1 MEQRVLNQKKSFIT
15 SANVVKLILWQGESL
30 GLSNKY
36 FYLYSKSYNMVI
48 YCKGPMS

>member
-15 SANVVKLILWQGESL
+15 SANVVKLIQWQGESL
-30 GLSNKY
+30 GQPNKY

-48 YCKGPMS
+48 YYQGLMS